1 LTELTGIGAELR
13 RARESQGLTLADVA
27 QQLKFA
33 PHQIDF
39 LENERFDRLPGP
51 TIARGMVRNYARLL
65 NLEPESMVAR
75 MSPKVPPVSDATLQG
90 PALKQPVPFSDGGG
104 RSTWIY
110 AAFSLAVL
118 ALAAVLGYG
127 WQQERAGAPQFV
139 APAEPQRPA
148 EPEPPPVER
157 LADPAPPPV
166 VAEAPKPEPKPE
178 PKIPKPEPKIPKP
191 EPKIPKPEPKIPKP
205 EPKIPK
211 PEPKIP
217 KPEPKT
223 AIEKPAPPQAAA
235 TPPIQAATAP
245 QAPADTQPREATGN
259 VRRIVLICEE
269 DSWLEVRDGTG
280 RSVVQ
285 SLYPAGSERVVRG
298 RGPFEIVIGNARAVR
313 LVVDDKP
320 VDLKRHTRGE
330 VARVVIQ

>member
-205 EPKIPK
+205 EPK
-211 PEPKIP
+211 
-217 KPEPKT
+217 T

>member
-1 LTELTGIGAELR
+1 
-13 RARESQGLTLADVA
+13 
-27 QQLKFA
+27 
-33 PHQIDF
+33 
-39 LENERFDRLPGP
+39 
-51 TIARGMVRNYARLL
+51 
-65 NLEPESMVAR
+65 MVAR

-166 VAEAPKPEPKPE
+166 VAEAPKPE
-178 PKIPKPEPKIPKP
+178 PKP

>member
-1 LTELTGIGAELR
+1 MTELTGIGAELR

-178 PKIPKPEPKIPKP
+178 PKIPKPEPK
-191 EPKIPKPEPKIPKP
+191 
-205 EPKIPK
+205 
-211 PEPKIP
+211 
-217 KPEPKT
+217 T

>member
-191 EPKIPKPEPKIPKP
+191 EPK
-205 EPKIPK
+205 
-211 PEPKIP
+211 
-217 KPEPKT
+217 T

>member
-191 EPKIPKPEPKIPKP
+191 EPK
-205 EPKIPK
+205 
-211 PEPKIP
+211 
-217 KPEPKT
+217 T

-285 SLYPAGSERVVRG
+285 SLYPAGCERVVRG
-298 RGPFEIVIGNARAVR
+298 RGPFKIVIGNARAVR

>member
-1 LTELTGIGAELR
+1 MTELTGIGAELR

-205 EPKIPK
+205 EPK
-211 PEPKIP
+211 
-217 KPEPKT
+217 T